1 MRLILAL
8 FVVAAACGSSSPAP
22 NGDGGGG
29 GGAADLASTATCQ
42 TRADCRLYSSYC
54 VTAACQCLAL
64 GRNDADPPCSGGTQS
79 CLVDPCS
86 GKSADCV
93 GGRCVVT
100 Q

>member
-1 MRLILAL
+1 MRLTLAL
-8 FVVAAACGSSSPAP
+8 FLVAAACGSSSPAP
-22 NGDGGGG
+22 SGDGG
-29 GGAADLASTATCQ
+29 GGAADLGSNATCQ

-93 GGRCVVT
+93 GGRCT
-100 Q
+100 IAQ